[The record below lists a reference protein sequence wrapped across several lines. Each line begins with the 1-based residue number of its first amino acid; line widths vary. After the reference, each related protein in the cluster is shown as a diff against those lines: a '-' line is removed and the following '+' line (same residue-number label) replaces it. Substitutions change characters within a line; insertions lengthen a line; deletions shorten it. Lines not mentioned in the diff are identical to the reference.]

1 MPGLGPG
8 IHEFAS
14 SCRKELV
21 DARPK
26 AWHDELGPSLRF
38 SIAVDGRA
46 GGVVDGAQPGFGLV
60 AVGVEIVVEAAARAG
75 IDRDRRAP
83 RRQRVILHP
92 HSVGNAV
99 DALLV
104 DVLMARR

>member
-1 MPGLGPG
+1 MSGLGPG

-21 DARPK
+21 DARPE
-26 AWHDELGPSLRF
+26 AWHDDWGPSTRF

-46 GGVVDGAQPGFGLV
+46 GGVVDSAQPGLRLI
-60 AVGVEIVVEAAARAG
+60 AVGVEIVVEAAAGAG

-83 RRQRVILHP
+83 RRQRDVLHP
-92 HSVGNAV
+92 DGVGNAV

-104 DVLMARR
+104 DVLV